1 MEVRKENAYKK
12 AQKGKRS
19 KEEGKEGKAGE
30 SKGMDSRQGDG

>member
-12 AQKGKRS
+12 AQEGKRS

-30 SKGMDSRQGDG
+30 SKGMDSR